1 MGVMARAFRHAR
13 PSSTTPHVP
22 ERALK
27 LVWSSVI
34 KPEQLFTALDG
45 RRIKIGPT
53 RWKIAVCGVFDG
65 ADRRWVQIALHGA
78 SERLAT
84 LELRLSDDAKKVR
97 NRLARALSVRSA
109 SVRSVA

>member
-1 MGVMARAFRHAR
+1 MARAVRHSP
-13 PSSTTPHVP
+13 PSSTPTHVP

-34 KPEQLFTALDG
+34 KPEQLFSALDG
-45 RRIKIGPT
+45 RRIKIGPSQ
-53 RWKIAVCGVFDG
+53 WKIAVCGVFDG

-78 SERLAT
+78 SERLTT

-97 NRLARALSVRSA
+97 NRLARALSARPA

>member
-1 MGVMARAFRHAR
+1 MARAFRHS
-13 PSSTTPHVP
+13 PHSSMASNVP

-34 KPEQLFTALDG
+34 KPEQLFSALDG

-53 RWKIAVCGVFDG
+53 QWKIAVCGVFDG
-65 ADRRWVQIALHGA
+65 VDRRWVQIALHGA

-97 NRLARALSVRSA
+97 NRLARALSARPA

>member
-1 MGVMARAFRHAR
+1 MTARQ
-13 PSSTTPHVP
+13 P
-22 ERALK
+22 ERTLK

-34 KPEQLFTALDG
+34 QPEQLFTALDG

-97 NRLARALSVRSA
+97 NRLARALSARPA
-109 SVRSVA
+109 AARSVA

>member
-1 MGVMARAFRHAR
+1 MARAFRHS
-13 PSSTTPHVP
+13 PHSSTTTHVP
-22 ERALK
+22 GRALT

-45 RRIKIGPT
+45 RRIKIGPSQ
-53 RWKIAVCGVFDG
+53 WKIAVCGVFDG

-97 NRLARALSVRSA
+97 NRLARALSVRST